1 VCKPGFGLRLDGS
14 KFNGYVGVAATIP
27 MLGTVATRNEAGSNC
42 METASFKDTAL
53 VLTEGVAP
61 ARSTEPSD
69 GVIITLELLSEY
81 GFG

>member
-1 VCKPGFGLRLDGS
+1 
-14 KFNGYVGVAATIP
+14 
-27 MLGTVATRNEAGSNC
+27 